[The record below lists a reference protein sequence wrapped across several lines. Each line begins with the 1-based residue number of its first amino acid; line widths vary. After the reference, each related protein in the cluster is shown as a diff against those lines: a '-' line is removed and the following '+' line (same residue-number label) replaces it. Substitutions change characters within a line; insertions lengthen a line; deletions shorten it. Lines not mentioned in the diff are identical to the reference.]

1 MPFRLD
7 NRCWTID
14 DREKSKVYNL
24 KSIIFKEKHGFS
36 LIELMVVVS
45 LFGISASLIT
55 ASYLSF
61 ERNQRIKSA
70 ANNFKSNL
78 RLIQNSATSGNH
90 GANDETFVEG
100 GSNNTY
106 CPVDSTHTLGGWYL
120 NMIQGGTSYTIGGDC
135 ITGINVFP
143 ETKFAEKTFSLP
155 KDTQIRKMFYSG
167 NTGVTEPV
175 AIFYRPLS
183 KDVSYHFSSTVIGIS
198 PNLDFLDDTSGASKG
213 HLQNPP
219 QSAALIVE
227 LSNTAGNK
235 CSRVTIELTGEVNDD
250 NSTVCS

>member
-1 MPFRLD
+1 
-7 NRCWTID
+7 
-14 DREKSKVYNL
+14 
-24 KSIIFKEKHGFS
+24 
-36 LIELMVVVS
+36 MVVVS

-70 ANNFKSNL
+70 ANNFKNDL
-78 RLIQNSATSGNH
+78 RLIQNSAISGNH
-90 GANDETFVEG
+90 GASDGTFILG

-120 NMIQGGTSYTIGGDC
+120 NMLQGSTTYTIGGDC
-135 ITGINVFP
+135 ITGLIGFA
-143 ETKFAEKTFSLP
+143 ETKFAQKTFSLS
-155 KDTQIRKMFYSG
+155 KDTQIRKISYSG

-175 AIFYRPLS
+175 AIFYRPLT

-198 PNLDFLDDTSGASKG
+198 PNLDFLDDTSGSPKG

-219 QSAALIVE
+219 QSAALVVE
-227 LSNTAGNK
+227 FSNTAGNK
-235 CSRVTIELTGEVNDD
+235 CSRVTIELSGEVNGD